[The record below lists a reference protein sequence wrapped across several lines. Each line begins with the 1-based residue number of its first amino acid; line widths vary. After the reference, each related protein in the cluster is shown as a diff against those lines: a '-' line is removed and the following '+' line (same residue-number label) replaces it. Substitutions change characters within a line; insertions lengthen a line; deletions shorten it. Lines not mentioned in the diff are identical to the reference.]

1 MGNQEN
7 KGENLIKKE
16 IINLEEEPKYVPI
29 HENEIKFINMNTF
42 KNQKFEDDDSDF
54 KKLLDIKKNNLMY
67 ELDALKKEIGKKK
80 SIFDLNDIDDIK
92 ENNYY
97 INKDIIQKDCCCC
110 ESSTFVEWNFKFIG
124 PLFVIF
130 SLVGV
135 YQLINIL
142 KATQN
147 EMIFGIKSFL
157 LENITRHNNKHNKI
171 KIIDNI
177 TMFDSINATD
187 ETDITS
193 EIMYNFENLIFQN
206 LPDFNLMFLT
216 SGIGNIFLNFCGY
229 RLSTAIFVA
238 INCLIVFLYQLM
250 DFPEEK
256 YSDIYSLIFIIS
268 YFLLLFITVGGISLF
283 SQQIFFDGLRKY
295 MNFKNYDK
303 EISKNITF
311 FHYLCSTSIIAYIIY
326 LGINYILREYLYK
339 NYFIINIYIF
349 SAFFGVS
356 IIIYFIYSMS
366 FINIEK
372 KVNKSSK
379 NIYRICGYLIYCQ
392 TKSLKYNE
400 NLDDESKK
408 NEKNKVNE
416 ELIDAEKKKD
426 GEKDKNVENKK
437 ADEKDENVENK
448 KDDEKDKGAENK
460 KDEEK
465 DKEDENKE
473 INNKNEK
480 ISDEN
485 LEMFK
490 NNEINDINEI
500 VKGEKDKECNLIDI
514 NSTNNV
520 EEKEISCVSCKLS
533 LKKLFRGIENSGILS
548 LIFLCDGDKI
558 FNDNLPQGLEE
569 CEMCDF
575 GNLPF
580 CLMDSCD
587 CEDKC
592 DCCCQCCDDVYCC
605 SKFCRI
611 WYLFWAMFICVLFL
625 PFCFCCYCDSLFGDN
640 EVNELHQDEEQLC
653 YCYKVQRKGS
663 WFCDLLFKNNLFEII
678 MINILLEL
686 LIIGFEKQIEIN
698 LQDNTINKNFIM
710 IIIYSIFFFVL
721 ALLNLIKCLNDK
733 EKKIESDIYRLTGL
747 TIWNCFIVTIFSGF
761 SLFGSDNLKDFTNKY
776 LILIPYALTKFYYF
790 ILINSLVKDLDSD
803 NLDLLSNSTIIS
815 LFLLIY
821 KIIAWI
827 FTDFLGLSIETLYI
841 FQFIFGLLVSIFI
854 LTLIYYVVMIWCIAC
869 ITCYWIVLLCKC
881 EKPKKKIKQRKK
893 FFFNK

>member
-1 MGNQEN
+1 
-7 KGENLIKKE
+7 
-16 IINLEEEPKYVPI
+16 
-29 HENEIKFINMNTF
+29 
-42 KNQKFEDDDSDF
+42 
-54 KKLLDIKKNNLMY
+54 
-67 ELDALKKEIGKKK
+67 
-80 SIFDLNDIDDIK
+80 
-92 ENNYY
+92 
-97 INKDIIQKDCCCC
+97 
-110 ESSTFVEWNFKFIG
+110 
-124 PLFVIF
+124 
-130 SLVGV
+130 
-135 YQLINIL
+135 
-142 KATQN
+142 
-147 EMIFGIKSFL
+147 
-157 LENITRHNNKHNKI
+157 
-171 KIIDNI
+171 
-177 TMFDSINATD
+177 
-187 ETDITS
+187 
-193 EIMYNFENLIFQN
+193 
-206 LPDFNLMFLT
+206 
-216 SGIGNIFLNFCGY
+216 
-229 RLSTAIFVA
+229 
-238 INCLIVFLYQLM
+238 M

-268 YFLLLFITVGGISLF
+268 YFILLFITIGGISLF

-311 FHYLCSTSIIAYIIY
+311 FHYLCSTSIITYIIY
-326 LGINYILREYLYK
+326 SGINYKLREHLYE

-356 IIIYFIYSMS
+356 IIIYSIYSIS
-366 FINIEK
+366 FINVEK
-372 KVNKSSK
+372 KINKNSK

-392 TKSLKYNE
+392 TKSLKN
-400 NLDDESKK
+400 NKNVDDES
-408 NEKNKVNE
+408 EKNKINE
-416 ELIDAEKKKD
+416 ELIDVENKKD
-426 GEKDKNVENKK
+426 GEKD
-437 ADEKDENVENK
+437 DEKVENVENK

-465 DKEDENKE
+465 EKEDENKE

-500 VKGEKDKECNLIDI
+500 ANGEKDKEYNLIDV

-520 EEKEISCVSCKLS
+520 EENEISCVSCKLS
-533 LKKLFRGIENSGILS
+533 LKKLFRGIEHSGILS

-558 FNDNLPQGLEE
+558 YNDNLPQGLEE

-592 DCCCQCCDDVYCC
+592 DCCCQCCDDVYCF

-611 WYLFWAMFICVLFL
+611 WYIFWAMFICVIFA
-625 PFCFCCYCDSLFGDN
+625 PFCFCCYCDALCGDN

-663 WFCDLLFKNNLFEII
+663 WFCDLLFKNDLFEII
-678 MINILLEL
+678 MINIFLEL

-721 ALLNLIKCLNDK
+721 ALLNLIKCLDDK
-733 EKKIESDIYRLTGL
+733 EKKIQSDIYRLTGL

-827 FTDFLGLSIETLYI
+827 FTDFLGLGIETLYL

-854 LTLIYYVVMIWCIAC
+854 LTLIYYVVMIWCIAF
-869 ITCYWIVLLCKC
+869 ITCYWIILLCKC
-881 EKPKKKIKQRKK
+881 EKPKKKVKQRKK

>member
-7 KGENLIKKE
+7 KGEDLIKKE
-16 IINLEEEPKYVPI
+16 IINQEEEPKYVPI

-54 KKLLDIKKNNLMY
+54 KKLLDIKKNNLIY
-67 ELDALKKEIGKKK
+67 EFDALKKEIGKKE

-92 ENNYY
+92 ENKFYSS
-97 INKDIIQKDCCCC
+97 KDIIKKDCCCC

-157 LENITRHNNKHNKI
+157 LENITRHNNTDNKI

-177 TMFDSINATD
+177 TMFDSTNATD
-187 ETDITS
+187 EIDITS

-268 YFLLLFITVGGISLF
+268 YFILLFITIGGISLF

-326 LGINYILREYLYK
+326 LGINYILREYLYE

-349 SAFFGVS
+349 SSFFGVS
-356 IIIYFIYSMS
+356 IIIYSIYSIS
-366 FINIEK
+366 FINVEK
-372 KVNKSSK
+372 KVNKNSK

-392 TKSLKYNE
+392 TKSLKN
-400 NLDDESKK
+400 NKNVDDESKK
-408 NEKNKVNE
+408 NEKNKINE
-416 ELIDAEKKKD
+416 ELIDVENKKD
-426 GEKDKNVENKK
+426 GEKDENVENKK
-437 ADEKDENVENK
+437 DGEKDDEKVENK

-465 DKEDENKE
+465 EKEDENKE

-500 VKGEKDKECNLIDI
+500 ANGEKDKEYNLIDV
-514 NSTNNV
+514 NNTNNV

-533 LKKLFRGIENSGILS
+533 LKKLFRGIEHSGILS

-558 FNDNLPQGLEE
+558 YNDNLPQGLEE

-592 DCCCQCCDDVYCC
+592 DCCCQCCDDVYCF

-611 WYLFWAMFICVLFL
+611 WYIFWAMFICVIFA
-625 PFCFCCYCDSLFGDN
+625 PFCFCCYCDALCGDN

-663 WFCDLLFKNNLFEII
+663 WFCDLLFKNDLFEII
-678 MINILLEL
+678 MINIFLEL

-721 ALLNLIKCLNDK
+721 ALLNLIKCLDDK
-733 EKKIESDIYRLTGL
+733 EKKIQSDIYRLSGL

-827 FTDFLGLSIETLYI
+827 FTDFLGLGIETLYL
-841 FQFIFGLLVSIFI
+841 FQFIFGLIVSIFI
-854 LTLIYYVVMIWCIAC
+854 L
-869 ITCYWIVLLCKC
+869 
-881 EKPKKKIKQRKK
+881 KKR
-893 FFFNK
+893 

>member
-1 MGNQEN
+1 M
-7 KGENLIKKE
+7 
-16 IINLEEEPKYVPI
+16 
-29 HENEIKFINMNTF
+29 
-42 KNQKFEDDDSDF
+42 
-54 KKLLDIKKNNLMY
+54 
-67 ELDALKKEIGKKK
+67 
-80 SIFDLNDIDDIK
+80 NDIDDIK

-97 INKDIIQKDCCCC
+97 SNKDIVQKDCCCC

-147 EMIFGIKSFL
+147 EMIFGIKSFI
-157 LENITRHNNKHNKI
+157 LENITRHNNKDNKI

-187 ETDITS
+187 AKDITS
-193 EIMYNFENLIFQN
+193 EIMYNFQNLCFQN

-229 RLSTAIFVA
+229 RLSTVIFVA

-268 YFLLLFITVGGISLF
+268 FFLLLFISVGGISLF

-295 MNFKNYDK
+295 MNLKNYDE

-326 LGINYILREYLYK
+326 LWINYILREYLYE

-349 SAFFGVS
+349 SSFFGVS
-356 IIIYFIYSMS
+356 IIIYFIYSIS

-372 KVNKSSK
+372 KVNENSK
-379 NIYRICGYLIYCQ
+379 NIYRICGYIIYCQ
-392 TKSLKYNE
+392 TKSLKNNE
-400 NLDDESKK
+400 NIDDESKK
-408 NEKNKVNE
+408 NEKNKDNE
-416 ELIDAEKKKD
+416 ELKD
-426 GEKDKNVENKK
+426 
-437 ADEKDENVENK
+437 VENK
-448 KDDEKDKGAENK
+448 KDDEKEENVENRKDDEKNKNIVKDKGVKNI
-460 KDEEK
+460 KDDEK

-480 ISDEN
+480 ISDKN
-485 LEMFK
+485 LDNF
-490 NNEINDINEI
+490 NINDINEVVI
-500 VKGEKDKECNLIDI
+500 GENDKECNLIDV
-514 NSTNNV
+514 NSANNV

-533 LKKLFRGIENSGILS
+533 LKKLFKGIENSRILS

-558 FNDNLPQGLEE
+558 FNDNLPRGLE
-569 CEMCDF
+569 CEICDF

-587 CEDKC
+587 CKDKC
-592 DCCCQCCDDVYCC
+592 DCCQCCDDVYCC

-611 WYLFWAMFICVLFL
+611 WYIFWAMFICVLFA
-625 PFCFCCYCDSLFGDN
+625 PFCFCCYCDALCGDN

-663 WFCDLLFKNNLFEII
+663 WFCDLLFKNNLLEII

-698 LQDNTINKNFIM
+698 LQNNTINKNFIM

-721 ALLNLIKCLNDK
+721 ALLNLIKCLDDK
-733 EKKIESDIYRLTGL
+733 EKKIESDIIRLSGL

-761 SLFGSDNLKDFTNKY
+761 SLFGNDNLKDFTNKY

-827 FTDFLGLSIETLYI
+827 FTDFLGLSIDILYL
-841 FQFIFGLLVSIFI
+841 FQFIFGLIVSIFI
-854 LTLIYYVVMIWCIAC
+854 LTLFYYVVMIWFIVI
-869 ITCYWIVLLCKC
+869 ITC
-881 EKPKKKIKQRKK
+881 
-893 FFFNK
+893 

>member
-7 KGENLIKKE
+7 KREELIKKE
-16 IINLEEEPKYVPI
+16 IINKEEEPKYVPI

-42 KNQKFEDDDSDF
+42 KNQKFEDDDSDY
-54 KKLLDIKKNNLMY
+54 KKLLDIKKNNLIY
-67 ELDALKKEIGKKK
+67 EFDALKKEIEKKK

-97 INKDIIQKDCCCC
+97 SNKDIIQKDCCCC
-110 ESSTFVEWNFKFIG
+110 ESSTFIEWNFKFIG

-157 LENITRHNNKHNKI
+157 LENITRHNNNTDNKI

-187 ETDITS
+187 STNITS
-193 EIMYNFENLIFQN
+193 EIMHNFENLCFQN

-229 RLSTAIFVA
+229 RLSTIIFVA

-268 YFLLLFITVGGISLF
+268 YFLLLFISVGGISLF
-283 SQQIFFDGLRKY
+283 AQQIFFDGLRKY
-295 MNFKNYDK
+295 MNLKNYDK

-326 LGINYILREYLYK
+326 LGINYILREYLYE
-339 NYFIINIYIF
+339 NYFIINIYLF
-349 SAFFGVS
+349 LSFFGVS
-356 IIIYFIYSMS
+356 IIIYCIYSIS

-372 KVNKSSK
+372 TVNNNSKNGLK
-379 NIYRICGYLIYCQ
+379 NIYRMCGYLIYCQ
-392 TKSLKYNE
+392 TKSLKNNE
-400 NLDDESKK
+400 NIGDESKK
-408 NEKNKVNE
+408 NEKNNDNE
-416 ELIDAEKKKD
+416 ELKD
-426 GEKDKNVENKK
+426 DENKK
-437 ADEKDENVENK
+437 VDEKDENVENR
-448 KDDEKDKGAENK
+448 KDDEKDIKDKEDENK
-460 KDEEK
+460 KEDEK

-480 ISDEN
+480 ISDKR

-490 NNEINDINEI
+490 TNDINEI
-500 VKGEKDKECNLIDI
+500 VNCENNKECNLIDV

-533 LKKLFRGIENSGILS
+533 LKKFFRGIENSGILS
-548 LIFLCDGDKI
+548 LIFLCDGDKLY
-558 FNDNLPQGLEE
+558 NDHLPRGLEE
-569 CEMCDF
+569 LNCDICDL

-605 SKFCRI
+605 SKFCKI
-611 WYLFWAMFICVLFL
+611 WYIFWAMFICVLL
-625 PFCFCCYCDSLFGDN
+625 SPFCFCCYCDALCGDN
-640 EVNELHQDEEQLC
+640 KANELHQDEEQLC

-663 WFCDLLFKNNLFEII
+663 WFCDLLFKNDLFEII
-678 MINILLEL
+678 MINIFLEL

-721 ALLNLIKCLNDK
+721 ALLNLIKCLDNK

-747 TIWNCFIVTIFSGF
+747 TIWNCFIVTILSGF

-803 NLDLLSNSTIIS
+803 NFDLLSNSTMIS

-827 FTDFLGLSIETLYI
+827 FTDFLGLNIDALYL
-841 FQFIFGLLVSIFI
+841 FQFIFGFIVSIFI
-854 LTLIYYVVMIWCIAC
+854 LTLIFYVVMIWCIVI

-881 EKPKKKIKQRKK
+881 KCEKPKKKVKKKK

>member
-97 INKDIIQKDCCCC
+97 TNKDIIQKDCCCC

-157 LENITRHNNKHNKI
+157 LENVTRHNNTDNKI

-408 NEKNKVNE
+408 DEKNKVNE

-426 GEKDKNVENKK
+426 G
-437 ADEKDENVENK
+437 EKDENVENK

-663 WFCDLLFKNNLFEII
+663 WFCDLLFKNHLFEII

-854 LTLIYYVVMIWCIAC
+854 LNLIYYVFMIWCIAF
-869 ITCYWIVLLCKC
+869 ITCYWIILLCKC